1 MANKDEFTLG
11 EQDSLFDIEPEWK
24 EHWGGMPE
32 YSQDNLM
39 PWQTIKVHFQNRTDK
54 KAFSELVGQ
63 TLGERTQYI
72 WYPKV
77 ELAKVAHLR
86 YKTKEEFVPRY
97 PIYIISK
104 SRWDSRLTSKA
115 LERMNVPYRIVIE
128 PQEYDNY
135 AEVIDEKKILVL
147 PFSNLGLGSI
157 PVRNWVWEHS
167 ISEGHDRHWILD
179 DNIRDFWRLN
189 RNSKIQVETGATFC
203 AIEDFTD
210 RYENVDMSGM
220 NYIFFA
226 KRKQLIPPYYVNT
239 RVYSCILLKNDQP
252 FRWRGRYN
260 EDTDLSLRILKS
272 GKCTLLF
279 NTFLAGKQQTMTMKG
294 GNTDELYQ
302 DDGRLQMAE
311 SLREQHPDITKVSW
325 KFGRWQHHVDYRGFR
340 KNKLILKEGIDITPD
355 INEYDMSIEI
365 IDELDIDSRIT
376 ELINKIQQVK
386 QSEVID
392 EKELLN
398 LIEQLEELKEK
409 KLELDEEDLDTEETE

>member
-1 MANKDEFTLG
+1 VIYLNKNLIA
-11 EQDSLFDIEPEWK
+11 EQQETLFDIEPEWK
-24 EHWGGMPE
+24 EHWRGMPE
-32 YSQDNLM
+32 YNHEDKTAYQV
-39 PWQTIKVHFQNRTDK
+39 IKVHLRNENDRQL
-54 KAFSELVGQ
+54 FSEAIKQPLTDNTHFV
-63 TLGERTQYI
+63 
-72 WYPKV
+72 WYPKI
-77 ELAKVAHLR
+77 EIERYADKR

-104 SRWDSRLTSKA
+104 GRWDSRLTSKA
-115 LERMNVPYRIVIE
+115 LEKINIPYRIVIE

-311 SLREQHPDITKVSW
+311 SLREQHPDITKITW
-325 KFGRWQHHVDYRGFR
+325 RFNRWQHCVDYSGFR

-355 INEYDMSIEI
+355 INEYGMT
-365 IDELDIDSRIT
+365 L
-376 ELINKIQQVK
+376 
-386 QSEVID
+386 EVD
-392 EKELLN
+392 GENFLG
-398 LIEQLEELKEK
+398 EECY
-409 KLELDEEDLDTEETE
+409 ETS